1 LHRLLSECAVSDL
14 LIGESR
20 KDVRNLFLLLLVVS
34 RKTEREKETIP
45 HDSATWVDIVGSVRW
60 LGVPRF
66 ESFQCTVPI
75 FEGDSDY
82 YKVFEQVIVAKPLA
96 HGALAGKRWN
106 LSRFVAWLSAL
117 RIRNADM
124 LIGIAP
130 DPATYIRAGLSPL

>member
-1 LHRLLSECAVSDL
+1 MGRQLRTA
-14 LIGESR
+14 
-20 KDVRNLFLLLLVVS
+20 F
-34 RKTEREKETIP
+34 
-45 HDSATWVDIVGSVRW
+45 GSLAYHVLNRSN
-60 LGVPRF
+60 GRMR
-66 ESFQCTVPI
+66 I
-75 FEGDSDY
+75 FEDDSDY
-82 YKVFEQVIVAKPLA
+82 KAFEQVMIQACEHVPMRILSYCVMPQSLA